1 MIDGWIRLHRSIQS
15 HWLWKDKP
23 FSYGQAWMDLLMMVN
38 HKEGKVLMD
47 ATLVTVPAGAVIT
60 SEKILSERWG
70 WGRTKTRT
78 FLKLLESDS
87 MIVKKSTN
95 KRTEINVVN
104 WGKFQ
109 NQQTADVLQT
119 NRSRTA
125 AEHQPNTNNNNK
137 RMNKNDKKGAAQKT
151 QFQDFD
157 QRTYDYE
164 DLTEKLAAKGG

>member
-1 MIDGWIRLHRSIQS
+1 MAEGWIRLHRSIQS

-60 SEKILSERWG
+60 SEKKLSDRWG

-78 FLKLLESDS
+78 FLKMLETDS
-87 MIVKKSTN
+87 MIVKKTTN

-109 NQQTADVLQT
+109 NPQTANVPQPYH
-119 NRSRTA
+119 SRTD
-125 AEHQPNTNNNNK
+125 AEQQPNTNNNNK
-137 RMNKNDKKGAAQKT
+137 RMNKNGKKPSAQKT
-151 QFQDFD
+151 QFQNFD
-157 QRTYDYE
+157 QRTYDY
-164 DLTEKLAAKGG
+164 TELEERLVNN

>member
-1 MIDGWIRLHRSIQS
+1 MAEGWIRLHRSIQT

-38 HKEGKVLMD
+38 HKESKVLMD

-60 SEKILSERWG
+60 SEKKLSERWG

-87 MIVKKSTN
+87 MIVKKTTN

-109 NQQTADVLQT
+109 TLQTADEQQT
-119 NRSRTA
+119 NRSRTT
-125 AEHQPNTNNNNK
+125 AEHQPNTNNNNI
-137 RMNKNDKKGAAQKT
+137 RMNKNVKKGNAQKT
-151 QFQDFD
+151 QFQNFD
-157 QRTYDYE
+157 QRAYDYE
-164 DLTEKLAAKGG
+164 DLEEKLLNRG